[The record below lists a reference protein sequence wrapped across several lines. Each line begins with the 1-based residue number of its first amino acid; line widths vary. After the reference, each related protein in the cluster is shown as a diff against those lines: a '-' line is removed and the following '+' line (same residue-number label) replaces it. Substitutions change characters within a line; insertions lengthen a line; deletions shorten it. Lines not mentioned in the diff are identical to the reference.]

1 MVMCQ
6 CSHVEVRGSLWESVL
21 SVYSVA
27 QAGPAAVS
35 KHLSASTVII
45 KPSQPHPFNLHLLCL
60 AFKSLTLVSLGV
72 AVKVSDH
79 PHSLCPAQG
88 RTPNL

>member
-6 CSHVEVRGSLWESVL
+6 CSHAEVRGLLVGAGSLSPQGG
-21 SVYSVA
+21 SG
-27 QAGPAAVS
+27 GPPQ
-35 KHLSASTVII
+35 LSASPIII
-45 KPSQPHPFNLHLLCL
+45 KPSQAPPFNLHLLRL
-60 AFKSLTLVSLGV
+60 AFKSLILVSPGV

-79 PHSLCPAQG
+79 PHSLCPAEG